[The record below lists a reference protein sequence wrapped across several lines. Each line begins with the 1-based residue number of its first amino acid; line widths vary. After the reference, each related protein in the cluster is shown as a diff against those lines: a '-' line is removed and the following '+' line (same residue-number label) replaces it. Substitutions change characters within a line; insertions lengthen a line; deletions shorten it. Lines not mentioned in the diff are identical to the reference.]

1 MPEPRARLSVHA
13 IGAAVRPD
21 GGHRPVAALERVAHA
36 QALGDLVAAARGVPA
51 ERLRLLPPGRTGG
64 VAAQAL
70 AALGPPPEAEPLY
83 LVRSGPLRDPRV
95 AELARLVHT
104 VGWHGEDIGVTH
116 LDELGG
122 ALVFDL
128 LSWAMP
134 AAATALICDEPPFTE
149 SPNAVPLRAVSLR
162 VRRGPGPLDVL
173 GCGEG
178 APPPGAGRRFTGA
191 GPCDAWLALRD
202 AIEEHH
208 LMPGDRAL
216 LHTRGPDREG
226 WLALEATSPAAL
238 HLPQGPGQGE
248 AVEP

>member
-1 MPEPRARLSVHA
+1 MPDPQALLSVHA
-13 IGAAVRPD
+13 LGAAVRPD

-36 QALGDLVAAARGVPA
+36 RALGDLVAAARGVPA

-64 VAAQAL
+64 VAVQAL
-70 AALGPPPEAEPLY
+70 AALGPPPDEQPLY

-104 VGWHGEDIGVTH
+104 VGWDGEDIGVTH

-134 AAATALICDEPPFTE
+134 AAATALICDEPSFTE

-162 VRRGPGPLDVL
+162 VRRGPGPLRVL

-178 APPPGAGRRFTGA
+178 APPPAAGRRFTGA

-202 AIEEHH
+202 AVGGGE
-208 LMPGDRAL
+208 LTSGDRVL
-216 LHTRGPDREG
+216 LHTRGPEREG
-226 WLALEATSPAAL
+226 WLVLEATSPAAL
-238 HLPQGPGQGE
+238 HLPPGAERGE
-248 AVEP
+248 AGES